1 MHHRYYTVNPFGPKK
16 KKKKLLT
23 MFLIFRLKCIFFWGP
38 LIYDGPMQPASLS
51 QRNLRQTSFIDDQHP
66 TI

>member
-1 MHHRYYTVNPFGPKK
+1 
-16 KKKKLLT
+16 